1 MAKENQYVKLWLT
14 YDAYFEPLGDAE
26 VGRLA
31 LAMMKYKSQGVEP
44 VFSGN
49 ERFLWPAIKRDI
61 DNAAAIQNAQLERD
75 RENGRKGGRPKK
87 STEKENPGVFR
98 ETQGFSEK
106 PMVKEKEK
114 EKAKETET
122 LSPAGES
129 SGAHAPTPAPE
140 RPRRRVRQAFT
151 PPTLAEVAAYCQ
163 ERHNGID
170 PQHFLDY
177 YTANGW
183 VQGKGKPI
191 QDWQA
196 TLRTWERNNTARPRQ
211 NATPTAAE
219 YLAAPPSQS
228 ELESIRQMQEFMA
241 KHGGGAGDN
250 TGD

>member
-1 MAKENQYVKLWLT
+1 MAMEYFPCFYAYRRKIVKLS
-14 YDAYFEPLGDAE
+14 DQE
-26 VGRLA
+26 VGRLFRSLMEYGETGETQELTGREA
-31 LAMMKYKSQGVEP
+31 LA
-44 VFSGN
+44 FD
-49 ERFLWPAIKRDI
+49 FIADDI
-61 DNAAAIQNAQLERD
+61 DRAKANYEAKAEQCRTNASKRS
-75 RENGRKGGRPKK
+75 GRKQTLTDASNGKQTLTNASGRL
-87 STEKENPGVFR
+87 EVE
-98 ETQGFSEK
+98 EE
-106 PMVKEKEK
+106 
-114 EKAKETET
+114 KETEEKT
-122 LSPAGES
+122 EANLSPTGES
-129 SGAHAPTPAPE
+129 RGAHAQTPAPE
-140 RPRRRVRQAFT
+140 RPRRRARQSFT
-151 PPTLAEVAAYCQ
+151 PPTLAEVATYCQ

>member
-1 MAKENQYVKLWLT
+1 MAMEYFPCFYAYRRKIVKLS
-14 YDAYFEPLGDAE
+14 DQE
-26 VGRLA
+26 VGRLFRSLMEYGETGETQELTGREA
-31 LAMMKYKSQGVEP
+31 LA
-44 VFSGN
+44 FD
-49 ERFLWPAIKRDI
+49 FIADDI
-61 DNAAAIQNAQLERD
+61 DRAKANYEAKAEQCRTNASKRS
-75 RENGRKGGRPKK
+75 GRKQTLTDASNGKQTLANASGRL
-87 STEKENPGVFR
+87 EVE
-98 ETQGFSEK
+98 EE
-106 PMVKEKEK
+106 
-114 EKAKETET
+114 KETEEKT
-122 LSPAGES
+122 EANLSPTGES
-129 SGAHAPTPAPE
+129 RGAHAQTPAPE
-140 RPRRRVRQAFT
+140 RPRRRARQSFT
-151 PPTLAEVAAYCQ
+151 PPTLAEVATYCQ

>member
-1 MAKENQYVKLWLT
+1 MAMEYFPCFYAYRRKIVKLS
-14 YDAYFEPLGDAE
+14 DQE
-26 VGRLA
+26 VGRLFRSLMEYGETGETQELTGREA
-31 LAMMKYKSQGVEP
+31 LAFDFIADDIDRAKANYEAKAES
-44 VFSGN
+44 
-49 ERFLWPAIKRDI
+49 KRD
-61 DNAAAIQNAQLERD
+61 A
-75 RENGRKGGRPKK
+75 GRKGGLSKA
-87 STEKENPGVFR
+87 STTKQCLANLAEP
-98 ETQGFSEK
+98 SK
-106 PMVKEKEK
+106 PSKCLEVEE
-114 EKAKETET
+114 EKETEEKT
-122 LSPAGES
+122 ETNLSPTGES
-129 SGAHAPTPAPE
+129 RGAHAPTPAPE
-140 RPRRRVRQAFT
+140 RPRRRARQSFT

>member
-1 MAKENQYVKLWLT
+1 MAMEYFPCFYAYRRKIVKLS
-14 YDAYFEPLGDAE
+14 DQE
-26 VGRLA
+26 VGRLFRSLMEYGETGETQELTGREA
-31 LAMMKYKSQGVEP
+31 LA
-44 VFSGN
+44 FD
-49 ERFLWPAIKRDI
+49 FIADDI
-61 DNAAAIQNAQLERD
+61 DRAKANYEAKAEQCRTNASKRS
-75 RENGRKGGRPKK
+75 GRKQTLADASNGKQTLANASGRL
-87 STEKENPGVFR
+87 EVE
-98 ETQGFSEK
+98 
-106 PMVKEKEK
+106 
-114 EKAKETET
+114 KETET
-122 LSPAGES
+122 EEKTETNLSPTGES
-129 SGAHAPTPAPE
+129 RGAHAPTPAPE
-140 RPRRRVRQAFT
+140 RPRRRARQPFT

-163 ERHNGID
+163 ERRNGID

-191 QDWQA
+191 QDWRA